1 VWLRRIDQ
9 DLRSIK
15 AVKFNRIT
23 WVGLGLLIAIV
34 GVVIFLAF
42 SPTSGGSDQVDEN
55 ESQSVVA
62 RSGDLTISVS
72 GSGELVPLS
81 ETSLSFE
88 DNGELV
94 ALNVGV
100 GDQIQ
105 AGDVLASLK
114 LDRTES
120 DLAADLANAELDIL
134 LAQQKIEHTYENA
147 QLEAAKALL
156 ALEEAQLAVETL
168 QNYEL
173 EQALALQ
180 NLSFAESA
188 VQDAEMDLYIVNSA
202 PSQQALNT
210 ASASLLFKE
219 KELHEIQE
227 QIERAEYQFISAPN
241 QMVRDRLDQQ
251 LTNLRLQL
259 ANQQIEYENA
269 LYKSET
275 LDNPP
280 EEIDLTL
287 AEARLATAQ
296 AQLAEAESNWAEVQN
311 GPPAGDLAIAEARLA
326 EAQSEWARLN
336 AGPDPDELALLEAGL
351 AKAELKLQI
360 LQDESLVLDLVAPVD
375 GTVLMID
382 AGVGDRVGNQAILT
396 IADLSQAM
404 IAVSVDEIEQASVQV
419 GNRVEISF
427 DALPEQIFQGEVV
440 QINPSLIKAGNS
452 QAFRVWVL
460 LDTFPSDLIK
470 LPLGINAVVDVIT
483 GEVQNSVL
491 VTIEAL
497 HEDLNGGYSVY
508 VIEGET
514 MEQRPV
520 QVGLMDATSAEIVMG
535 LQPGEQVAIGNLNI
549 DRE

>member
-1 VWLRRIDQ
+1 M
-9 DLRSIK
+9 
-15 AVKFNRIT
+15 KFNRIT
-23 WVGLGLLIAIV
+23 WIGLGLLIGIM

-42 SPTSGGSDQVDEN
+42 SPISGEPDQTGEN
-55 ESQSVVA
+55 ELQSAVA
-62 RSGDLTISVS
+62 RSGDLTISVI
-72 GSGELVPLS
+72 GSGELVALS

-88 DNGELV
+88 ENGELV
-94 ALNVGV
+94 ALKVGV
-100 GDQIQ
+100 GDLVQ
-105 AGDVLASLK
+105 AGDVLARLK

-120 DLAADLANAELDIL
+120 DLAADLAKAELDVL
-134 LAQQKIEHTYENA
+134 LAQEKIDQTYENA

-156 ALEEAQLAVETL
+156 AFEEAELAVESL

-173 EQALALQ
+173 EQALELQ
-180 NLSFAESA
+180 NLSFAEAA
-188 VQDAEMDLYIVNSA
+188 VQDAEMDQYIVNSA

-210 ASASLLFKE
+210 TYASLLFKE

-227 QIERAEYQFISAPN
+227 QIEQAEYQFVSAPN

-275 LDNPP
+275 LDDPP

-287 AEARLATAQ
+287 AEARLATAL
-296 AQLAEAESNWAEVQN
+296 AQLAEAESNWAEVQK
-311 GPPAGDLAIAEARLA
+311 GPPAGDLAIAEAQLA

-336 AGPDPDELALLEAGL
+336 AGPDPDELALLEANL
-351 AKAELKLQI
+351 VKAELKLQM
-360 LQDESLVLDLVAPVD
+360 LQHESLVLDLVAPVD
-375 GTVLMID
+375 GTVLTID
-382 AGVGDRVGNQAILT
+382 AGVGDRVNNEAILT

-427 DALPEQIFQGEVV
+427 DALPERIFQGEVV
-440 QINPSLIKAGNS
+440 QINPSLIEAGNS

-460 LDTFPSDLIK
+460 LDALPNELIK

-483 GEVQNSVL
+483 SEAENSVL

-508 VIEGET
+508 VIEGENV
-514 MEQRPV
+514 EQRPV

>member
-1 VWLRRIDQ
+1 
-9 DLRSIK
+9 
-15 AVKFNRIT
+15 
-23 WVGLGLLIAIV
+23 
-34 GVVIFLAF
+34 
-42 SPTSGGSDQVDEN
+42 
-55 ESQSVVA
+55 
-62 RSGDLTISVS
+62 
-72 GSGELVPLS
+72 
-81 ETSLSFE
+81 
-88 DNGELV
+88 
-94 ALNVGV
+94 
-100 GDQIQ
+100 
-105 AGDVLASLK
+105 
-114 LDRTES
+114 
-120 DLAADLANAELDIL
+120 
-134 LAQQKIEHTYENA
+134 
-147 QLEAAKALL
+147 
-156 ALEEAQLAVETL
+156 
-168 QNYEL
+168 
-173 EQALALQ
+173 
-180 NLSFAESA
+180 
-188 VQDAEMDLYIVNSA
+188 MDLYIVNSA

-210 ASASLLFKE
+210 SSASLLFKE

-275 LDNPP
+275 LDDPP

-296 AQLAEAESNWAEVQN
+296 AQLAEAETSWAEVQN
-311 GPPAGDLAIAEARLA
+311 GPTTGDLAIAEAQLA

-336 AGPDPDELALLEAGL
+336 AGTDPDELALLEAGL

-360 LQDESLVLDLVAPVD
+360 LQDESLVLYLVAPVD
-375 GTVLMID
+375 GTVLTID
-382 AGVGDRVGNQAILT
+382 AGVGDRVGNQTILT

-404 IAVSVDEIEQASVQV
+404 IAVSLDEIEQASVQV

-427 DALPEQIFQGEVV
+427 DALPERIFQGEVV

-460 LDTFPSDLIK
+460 LDAFPNDLIK
-470 LPLGINAVVDVIT
+470 LPLGINAGVDVIT

-497 HEDLNGGYSVY
+497 HEDMNGGYSVY
-508 VIEGET
+508 VIEGENV
-514 MEQRPV
+514 EQRPV
-520 QVGLMDATSAEIVMG
+520 QVGLMDATSAEIVIG

-549 DRE
+549 ERE

>member
-1 VWLRRIDQ
+1 LRRIDQ

-147 QLEAAKALL
+147 QLEAAKDLL

-375 GTVLMID
+375 RTVLMID

-404 IAVSVDEIEQASVQV
+404 IAVSVDEIEQASVRV

-440 QINPSLIKAGNS
+440 QINPSLIEAGNS

-460 LDTFPSDLIK
+460 LDALPNDLIK